1 MHSLNIE
8 VIVVLGGIVKMVV
21 DEIASLEMKST
32 ELLNDCTVLIID
44 DQSTSRSILAHVV
57 KNISPQCKVIEKK
70 NPKHAID
77 WATENVADLV
87 FVDYVM
93 PEMNGVDFVRQLKM
107 IPNYEFVP
115 VIMITIKKDAETRY
129 AALDAG
135 VSDFISKPVDL
146 YECTARSKNLLIM
159 RQQHIALQNRGNLLE
174 KLVRSATLEISTR
187 EKETLMRLARAGE
200 YKDADTAMHLKR
212 MSLYSRALA
221 EAMGMNETLSETIEL
236 SAPLHDIGKIGIP
249 DSILLKKGPLDED
262 ELKIMRKHPFIG
274 FEILQDSP
282 SKYLQMGGEIALAHH
297 ERFDGKGYPK
307 GLKGNEIPL
316 VARIVAIAD
325 VFDALTS
332 VRPYKEAWSI
342 DQAYEYLNRESGKHF
357 DPELVSMMVAIR
369 SKIEK
374 ILNKYKHS
382 VNALS

>member
-1 MHSLNIE
+1 
-8 VIVVLGGIVKMVV
+8 MVV
-21 DEIASLEMKST
+21 DEVTAAQTEST
-32 ELLNDCTVLIID
+32 KLLVECTVLIID
-44 DQSTSRSILAHVV
+44 DQSTSRSILSHVV
-57 KNISPQCKVIEKK
+57 KNINPKSKVVEKK
-70 NPKHAID
+70 NPRHALE

-93 PEMNGVDFVRQLKM
+93 PEMNGVDFVRELKKLST
-107 IPNYEFVP
+107 YEFVP

-146 YECTARSKNLLIM
+146 YECTARSKNLLLM
-159 RQQHIALQNRGNLLE
+159 RAQHLALQNRGNLLE
-174 KLVRSATLEISTR
+174 KLVKSATLEISTR
-187 EKETLMRLARAGE
+187 EKETLIRLARAGE

-221 EAMGMNETLSETIEL
+221 EAIGMNETLSETIEL

-249 DSILLKKGPLDED
+249 DSILLKDGPLDEN
-262 ELKIMRKHPFIG
+262 ELRIMRRHPLIG

-297 ERFDGKGYPK
+297 ERFDGEGYPK

-332 VRPYKEAWSI
+332 VRPYKEAWPI
-342 DQAYEYLNRESGKHF
+342 DEAYQYLIQESGKHF
-357 DPELVSMMVAIR
+357 DPELVSVMITIR
-369 SKIEK
+369 EKIEK
-374 ILNKYKHS
+374 ILNKYKYPDH
-382 VNALS
+382 A